1 METVPFSVVAGDDVE
16 ISVTCPT
23 GFCAGKTFS
32 LEFKRHDGSFGV
44 ASSLNVD
51 GDVIVVS
58 VDSSDSA
65 GVRQGWLFGQFQI
78 STPTVKTLFRLDLL
92 FDADTTGSLGGVGDA
107 FRATQTEAV
116 ELLVVDNAFTVQL
129 ESVDSGGVS
138 AGGIEFHIGPPPP
151 ASDPVDPD
159 GPNCLACFDPEG
171 GPTGEGN
178 ATLSFAIEGFWS
190 PAFPFYIPAGL
201 GAPPPGALDP
211 ASYDRLYIET
221 DTATLWLAT
230 PSAWVAVTGGGGGG
244 PYDAAGAAAAAQA
257 AAIAAAATDAT
268 AKADAKVAD
277 AINDGV
283 TTVAPSQNAVFDAL
297 ATKADLASPALTG
310 NPTAP
315 TQTVGDNSTRIATTA
330 FVAAAAALKMSTES
344 APLIRLPAPTRLS
357 ATGGMVGGLLVP
369 VVGSSTHNIPVGNE
383 FLGRCHHSGQTA
395 GWLGFNVSANA
406 LTAGQSIIIAVYDNA
421 PDNGPGILLSSQ
433 SLVVGTTTGDLIFS
447 SGVSL
452 TFPVGA
458 CYVSVINPS
467 TNAGTITIRSGTFYS
482 PHFGVVQN
490 GTWGGPM
497 KRTGVTAPASDLSSI
512 QLRSSIGSNEINVD
526 AGTTFPVLLGRTA

>member
-1 METVPFSVVAGDDVE
+1 M
-16 ISVTCPT
+16 
-23 GFCAGKTFS
+23 
-32 LEFKRHDGSFGV
+32 SFG
-44 ASSLNVD
+44 AI
-51 GDVIVVS
+51 G
-58 VDSSDSA
+58 
-65 GVRQGWLFGQFQI
+65 GGG
-78 STPTVKTLFRLDLL
+78 
-92 FDADTTGSLGGVGDA
+92 GS
-107 FRATQTEAV
+107 
-116 ELLVVDNAFTVQL
+116 
-129 ESVDSGGVS
+129 
-138 AGGIEFHIGPPPP
+138 
-151 ASDPVDPD
+151 
-159 GPNCLACFDPEG
+159 
-171 GPTGEGN
+171 
-178 ATLSFAIEGFWS
+178 
-190 PAFPFYIPAGL
+190 
-201 GAPPPGALDP
+201 
-211 ASYDRLYIET
+211 
-221 DTATLWLAT
+221 
-230 PSAWVAVTGGGGGG
+230 GGGGGG
-244 PYDAAGAAAAAQA
+244 GL
-257 AAIAAAATDAT
+257 
-268 AKADAKVAD
+268 VAD
-277 AINDGV
+277 AINDGT

-330 FVAAAAALKMSTES
+330 FVAAAAALKMSTAS

-369 VVGSSTHNIPVGNE
+369 VVGSSTHNIPVGYE
-383 FLGRCHHSGQTA
+383 YLGRCHHSGQTA
-395 GWLGFNVSANA
+395 VWLGFNVSANA

-512 QLRSSIGSNEINVD
+512 ELRSSIASNEINVD
-526 AGTTFPVLLGRTA
+526 EWPTFPVLLGRTA